1 MPYLIDSDILIDIS
15 RAIPQAIEYIDS
27 LPGDWMISQVTAM
40 ELIVGARG
48 KQELAD
54 LDVFISSNSI
64 VPLSDQIGA
73 KGYELLKSSSK
84 SHGLHVFDSLIAATA
99 ILEDLTLLTRN
110 KKHFHM
116 IDKLSVEFP
125 GY

>member
-54 LDVFISSNSI
+54 LDVFKRSNRR
-64 VPLSDQIGA
+64 
-73 KGYELLKSSSK
+73 KGL
-84 SHGLHVFDSLIAATA
+84 
-99 ILEDLTLLTRN
+99 
-110 KKHFHM
+110 
-116 IDKLSVEFP
+116 
-125 GY
+125 